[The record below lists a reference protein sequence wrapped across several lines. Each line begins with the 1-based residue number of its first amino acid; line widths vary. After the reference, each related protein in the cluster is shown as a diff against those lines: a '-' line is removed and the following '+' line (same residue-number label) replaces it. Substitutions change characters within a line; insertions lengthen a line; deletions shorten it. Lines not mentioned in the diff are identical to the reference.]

1 MAVEVVLDAVEVV
14 VLHEV
19 AHERAHVRAYLLVR
33 EVDGAPVA
41 ERRTLPLL
49 GTPHQAV
56 GIVLLEV
63 GEERIRLLERTGG
76 VVRVVHADRHEDLQP
91 VRAAERGGY
100 LKRVG
105 AHREKVGRDVPLP
118 AMRLHAVGFAGLA
131 AGEASEPGAERTVR
145 DGGDAR
151 AERMD
156 EPTSREVPDRHRQVR
171 RPVVRVVAV
180 RVVHERARPR
190 QRLGAPRGPDVVRRG
205 IAEAERPRQNGKSG
219 GNCDQIDISRK
230 VHGADYTIAARTECL
245 KKPLNLF

>member
-1 MAVEVVLDAVEVV
+1 MVDAVEVV

-91 VRAAERGGY
+91 VRAAELRRKF
-100 LKRVG
+100 KRVCP
-105 AHREKVGRDVPLP
+105 HREEVGRRMFQTPVR
-118 AMRLHAVGFAGLA
+118 AHAVGFARLA
-131 AGEASEPGAERTVR
+131 AGEAPEPGAERTVR
-145 DGGDAR
+145 DGGDPR
-151 AERMD
+151 AERVD
-156 EPTSREVPDRHRQVR
+156 EPPPREVLDRHRQVR
-171 RPVVRVVAV
+171 GPVVRIVAV
-180 RVVHERARPR
+180 RVVHELARSSS
-190 QRLGAPRGPDVVRRG
+190 QDA
-205 IAEAERPRQNGKSG
+205 SS
-219 GNCDQIDISRK
+219 C
-230 VHGADYTIAARTECL
+230 ARTFMAKTVHAL
-245 KKPLNLF
+245 TATMNARTPMWMR